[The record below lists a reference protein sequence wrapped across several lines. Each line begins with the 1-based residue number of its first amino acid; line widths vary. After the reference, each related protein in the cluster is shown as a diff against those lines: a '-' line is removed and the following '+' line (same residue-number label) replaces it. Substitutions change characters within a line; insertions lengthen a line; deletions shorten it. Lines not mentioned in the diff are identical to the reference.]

1 MQPNGTKNC
10 PNFSMPTMSTP
21 EAEPKDR
28 KKPAEKDDATGQKE
42 NKKGKEKDKEK
53 EKKDGDDGASTPT
66 VTPEMRKKIIDEYL
80 KEQEAENNE
89 ENGNDD
95 EPEVSA
101 ALWRTSREAVR
112 EPLGKVFKYGAIA
125 AAPIPAAAIWG
136 LDKIARNT
144 ISRIPVVGNIYEIPR
159 SIITSTAT
167 QVRDLLA
174 GAITLPALPLDVAGN
189 VIQGL
194 SGKTKSEEKGIIG
207 RTLELIPEKI
217 GKSGHWVLDKAKYL
231 GGKGVEA
238 TKWSFDTLVH
248 AIAGAFSIPY
258 HITRGALG
266 GVMKTGKTAIAVGPL
281 SAIASVATVGILTYV
296 GAYAFGATDMWWMA
310 AEKIWALVKS
320 IPSLL
325 GA

>member
-1 MQPNGTKNC
+1 MSTI
-10 PNFSMPTMSTP
+10 STP

-28 KKPAEKDDATGQKE
+28 KKPVEKDDATGQKD

-53 EKKDGDDGASTPT
+53 KDGGDGGSTPT

-80 KEQEAENNE
+80 KEQEAENKE
-89 ENGNDD
+89 ENGENGNNE

-101 ALWRTSREAVR
+101 TLWRTSREAVR

-194 SGKTKSEEKGIIG
+194 SGKTKREEKGFIG
-207 RTLELIPEKI
+207 RTMELIPEKI
-217 GKSGHWVLDKAKYL
+217 GKAGHWVLDKAKYL

-238 TKWSFDTLVH
+238 TKWSFDTLIH

-258 HITRGALG
+258 HITKGALG
-266 GVMKTGKTAIAVGPL
+266 GVMKTGKTALAVGPL
-281 SAIASVATVGILTYV
+281 SAISSIATVGILTYV
-296 GAYAFGATDMWWMA
+296 GAYAFGATDTWWFVANKM
-310 AEKIWALVKS
+310 WALVKS
-320 IPSLL
+320 IPSLF